1 MQTVWL
7 SDSVFN
13 FTFGVIQPASLVRNS
28 PTNPQHLGRSIE
40 VVFSLVASIPL
51 TFPTCLLHGWRRR
64 KYCHAPERLQAVSI
78 THLWKVSIKTETH
91 IFPTIRIVVGW
102 TENTAQGLIK
112 KALLRVE
119 SRYSSVDNSDIS
131 FHSPPIA
138 CHSSLRLF
146 QHSEGWQPYQQTR
159 VS

>member
-13 FTFGVIQPASLVRNS
+13 FTFGVIQPASLVQNS

-78 THLWKVSIKTETH
+78 THLWKVSIKTETK
-91 IFPTIRIVVGW
+91 IYPIIRIVVGL
-102 TENTAQGLIK
+102 TQNTARGLIQNT
-112 KALLRVE
+112 LSLVE
-119 SRYSSVDNSDIS
+119 SCHSSVDKIDNNCWGQR
-131 FHSPPIA
+131 PPLLVL
-138 CHSSLRLF
+138 SRLF
-146 QHSEGWQPYQQTR
+146 QHLEG
-159 VS
+159 